1 MSERDISL
9 LADDKFCPV
18 FLRPATAYGVSPRMC
33 FDIVLNNLVAWA
45 FTKGRI
51 YLKSDGTPWRPI
63 VHVEDI
69 PGAFIAALEEAFNV
83 GQTDHNY
90 RIRDLAEIVT
100 KVAPGC
106 RTEFATAAAPD
117 SRSYRVNFEGI
128 RRILPTVQPR
138 RDARV
143 GTAQLYKV
151 YRLSSLMLEEFEG
164 PSYQRNAHIK
174 KPLADEILDANLRH
188 AQSLRN
194 DNASFATSA
203 KL

>member
-1 MSERDISL
+1 
-9 LADDKFCPV
+9 
-18 FLRPATAYGVSPRMC
+18 
-33 FDIVLNNLVAWA
+33 
-45 FTKGRI
+45 
-51 YLKSDGTPWRPI
+51 LKSNGTRWPPI
-63 VHVEDI
+63 VHIAVI
-69 PGAFIAALEEAFNV
+69 SLAFIAALQAFPNGVSNEAFNV